1 MWDADDTN
9 LYNLIGSSS
18 ARKMYLYPD
27 RLNNASIYFYTTAF
41 FDLSFEAPIDGL
53 VSVSGNFGAA
63 SVATWKTS

>member
-1 MWDADDTN
+1 
-9 LYNLIGSSS
+9 
-18 ARKMYLYPD
+18 MYLYPD